1 MKNIE
6 KIAKI
11 LLFVR
16 KARKKMKCSI
26 MKKASVTALLP
37 MKNQVRFVLERVGF
51 LLIKILKFEFLKTT

>member
-11 LLFVR
+11 LLFLR
-16 KARKKMKCSI
+16 NTSKKMKCPI